1 MRLRASSLPPLDKGL
16 SNERKHASNIHKVLR
31 EWESIAVGD
40 VVDFSMYPFLN
51 FSVEMG
57 PSNEAIH
64 VKGWGLIDFNQ
75 GGQCPILEITQ
86 ENTEETEGGD
96 GFSLCGLRSQVFPS
110 NLETFNEGQ
119 FLVVAASHL
128 D

>member
-57 PSNEAIH
+57 TSNEAIH

-75 GGQCPILEITQ
+75 GGQCLILEITQ
-86 ENTEETEGGD
+86 ENTEGT
-96 GFSLCGLRSQVFPS
+96 
-110 NLETFNEGQ
+110 
-119 FLVVAASHL
+119 
-128 D
+128 